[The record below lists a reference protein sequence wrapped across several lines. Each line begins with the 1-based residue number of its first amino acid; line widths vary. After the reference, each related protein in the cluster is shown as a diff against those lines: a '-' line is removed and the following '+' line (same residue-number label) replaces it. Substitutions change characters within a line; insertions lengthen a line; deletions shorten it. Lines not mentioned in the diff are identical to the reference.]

1 MTSTVRQRAHSSA
14 AEMRLRTVIVTM
26 AVTFVLTVLPVI
38 AYLTSGCHL
47 PDPTSARP
55 AGV

>member
-1 MTSTVRQRAHSSA
+1 
-14 AEMRLRTVIVTM
+14 MRLRTVIVTM

-47 PDPTSARP
+47 PDPTTARP